1 MHFKRVKKQQRG
13 RKDGIGL
20 DAITPSPNGYL
31 VVLSVFASLAVLAI
45 VLMALYR
52 KMPKPTETLDRQ
64 KRANAQY
71 VSFAIVFSNVHD
83 SIQRRAIADI
93 IADIGPD
100 SAVTDFV
107 VGSTVADPW
116 VASIHEYKYQLR
128 RAMTTTKPIPIGK
141 QSMIMSMVA
150 GLIAKNDLPARVYVI
165 GNLNGEDRTDNEIN
179 AVMGRTMQTMATLA
193 WRNSSRAPVSVY
205 NYMDTTTSALNAQY
219 VRIMKSQRYPYSDR

>member
-1 MHFKRVKKQQRG
+1 MHLGRSKKRKEVG
-13 RKDGIGL
+13 KDGIGL
-20 DAITPSPNGYL
+20 DAISPSPNGYL
-31 VVLSVFASLAVLAI
+31 VVLSVFASLAILAI

-52 KMPKPTETLDRQ
+52 EMPKPTETLNRQ

-71 VSFAIVFSNVHD
+71 VSFAIVFSNVD
-83 SIQRRAIADI
+83 NSVQRRAIADI

-116 VASIHEYKYQLR
+116 VASIHEYKHQLR
-128 RAMTTTKPIPIGK
+128 KAMTTTKPIPIGK

-165 GNLNGEDRTDNEIN
+165 GNLNAEGRTVNEIN
-179 AVMGRTMQTMATLA
+179 AVLGRTVQTMETLS
-193 WRNSSRAPVSVY
+193 WRNSARAPVSVY
-205 NYMDTTTSALNAQY
+205 NYMDTTASAINAQY